1 MGGYVGQESLAL
13 RASLIAP
20 GFLMGCKEPLSGIL
34 ESPWPSSGTSRI
46 CVRYGGAATFIR
58 RLRIP
63 RELATRLEK
72 ERCKNSQRSSI
83 SLPPTEEDYLSLGVK
98 FRRECAVIKKG
109 VAPIHR
115 SHLPENCLEMGRRKD
130 VTGDGATLLPEDD
143 DDDEDAVV
151 EEDGVSIIKWFIFLR
166 SAKSALIA

>member
-1 MGGYVGQESLAL
+1 MVLLGGSP
-13 RASLIAP
+13 LILPCSAP
-20 GFLMGCKEPLSGIL
+20 GGFQCPL
-34 ESPWPSSGTSRI
+34 
-46 CVRYGGAATFIR
+46 
-58 RLRIP
+58 
-63 RELATRLEK
+63 
-72 ERCKNSQRSSI
+72 N
-83 SLPPTEEDYLSLGVK
+83 YLSSWNAAGVK

-143 DDDEDAVV
+143 DDDDDDEDAVV